1 MSNIRKSN
9 NDDSLN
15 QNQNTHNSLGSFS
28 KKSSFRQMTKPIL
41 NSKTTSIPRLNELLN
56 DHIFQYY
63 FRSHFNTKDY
73 SKFKFLSENEK
84 INIMIDLY
92 FYIMNKANSY
102 YIEEEQLNEY
112 DIDNENET
120 NGIDK
125 LLDNLLVLDNNQSRL
140 NVIDKM
146 KEYNLFSLN
155 DINSYNERFNKL
167 LNKYKNGINSDNNGE
182 TINYYYNKTDKNGDN
197 NMNNINNI
205 NNKTSMGS
213 YKNLNYNS
221 KPLSTSKFNIKTI
234 SNNNNDFSPVKYK
247 TQARMNLTNNLPNY
261 NNYNDDIKENNDN
274 ENDINNIYNEIIS
287 PYKKNII
294 YEKINIANIK
304 MAKLGKIRKKKI
316 NLDENNESNNNH
328 YMEYLLYP
336 NEYEIK
342 SKKNDI
348 EEKEINNYTYNNQ
361 FKTSKNYRIL
371 KPRINSKIKNN
382 ISPILYKD
390 SDITE
395 IIVQEPLI
403 ICQSNLDNCKRN
415 LLLKKQINEG
425 ETNDLIKKIYQFEGE
440 NISFNKNEINKIGI
454 LLLNY
459 IQLEKKYNSIE
470 TSLFIYKNKISKMK
484 ELMQELSKKSMERIK
499 DSKLFIREQKLN

>member
-1 MSNIRKSN
+1 
-9 NDDSLN
+9 
-15 QNQNTHNSLGSFS
+15 
-28 KKSSFRQMTKPIL
+28 
-41 NSKTTSIPRLNELLN
+41 
-56 DHIFQYY
+56 
-63 FRSHFNTKDY
+63 
-73 SKFKFLSENEK
+73 
-84 INIMIDLY
+84 
-92 FYIMNKANSY
+92 
-102 YIEEEQLNEY
+102 
-112 DIDNENET
+112 
-120 NGIDK
+120 
-125 LLDNLLVLDNNQSRL
+125 
-140 NVIDKM
+140 
-146 KEYNLFSLN
+146 
-155 DINSYNERFNKL
+155 
-167 LNKYKNGINSDNNGE
+167 
-182 TINYYYNKTDKNGDN
+182 
-197 NMNNINNI
+197 
-205 NNKTSMGS
+205 
-213 YKNLNYNS
+213 
-221 KPLSTSKFNIKTI
+221 
-234 SNNNNDFSPVKYK
+234 
-247 TQARMNLTNNLPNY
+247 
-261 NNYNDDIKENNDN
+261 
-274 ENDINNIYNEIIS
+274 
-287 PYKKNII
+287 
-294 YEKINIANIK
+294 

-361 FKTSKNYRIL
+361 FKTSNNYRIL

-484 ELMQELSKKSMERIK
+484 ELMQELSKNSMERIK

>member
-41 NSKTTSIPRLNELLN
+41 NSKTASIPRLNELLN
-56 DHIFQYY
+56 DQIFQYY
-63 FRSHFNTKDY
+63 FRNHFNTKDY

-102 YIEEEQLNEY
+102 YMEEEQLNEY

-140 NVIDKM
+140 NVIEKM

-197 NMNNINNI
+197 NINNINNI

-247 TQARMNLTNNLPNY
+247 TQARMNLTNNFPNY

-316 NLDENNESNNNH
+316 NLDENNDSNNNH

-348 EEKEINNYTYNNQ
+348 EEKEIKNYTYNNQ
-361 FKTSKNYRIL
+361 FKTSNNYRIL

-395 IIVQEPLI
+395 IIVLEPLI

-484 ELMQELSKKSMERIK
+484 ELMQELSKKSMERIN

>member
-1 MSNIRKSN
+1 MSNIRKTN

-15 QNQNTHNSLGSFS
+15 QNQNTHNSIGSFS

-41 NSKTTSIPRLNELLN
+41 NSKTNSIPRLNELLN
-56 DHIFQYY
+56 DQIFQYY
-63 FRSHFNTKDY
+63 FRNHFNTKDY

-84 INIMIDLY
+84 INLMIDLY
-92 FYIMNKANSY
+92 FYIMNKANDN

-112 DIDNENET
+112 DIDNENEN

-155 DINSYNERFNKL
+155 DANSYNDRFYKI
-167 LNKYKNGINSDNNGE
+167 LNKYKNGINSDNTGE

-205 NNKTSMGS
+205 NNKASVGS

-221 KPLSTSKFNIKTI
+221 KPLSTSKFNIKTM
-234 SNNNNDFSPVKYK
+234 SNNNTEFSPVKYK
-247 TQARMNLTNNLPNY
+247 TQARMNLGNNFPNY
-261 NNYNDDIKENNDN
+261 SDDIKENNDN
-274 ENDINNIYNEIIS
+274 DNDINNIYNEIIT
-287 PYKKNII
+287 PYRKNII
-294 YEKINIANIK
+294 YEKINIANVK
-304 MAKLGKIRKKKI
+304 MIKLGKIRKKKI
-316 NLDENNESNNNH
+316 NIDENNDNNNNIH
-328 YMEYLLYP
+328 YIEFLLNP

-348 EEKEINNYTYNNQ
+348 EEKDNNYIYNNK
-361 FKTSKNYRIL
+361 FNTSNNYKIL
-371 KPRINSKIKNN
+371 KPRINSNIKSN

-390 SDITE
+390 NDISE
-395 IIVQEPLI
+395 IIIQEPLI

-425 ETNDLIKKIYQFEGE
+425 ETNDLIKKIYQFEGD

-470 TSLFIYKNKISKMK
+470 TSLFIYKNKIAKMK
-484 ELMQELSKKSMERIK
+484 EMMQELSKKSLERIK
-499 DSKLFIREQKLN
+499 ESNIFIREQKLN